1 LNQHNYMAK
10 SPLLRSFGYAFKG
23 FKAAYT
29 ERNFKLHL
37 VSASLAIITGFISQL
52 SVVQWCIIL
61 ICIAGVLTLELINT
75 AIEHLVNLVSPEY
88 NETAGKVKDISA
100 AAVLCFSIASFIIA
114 LIIFIPRLYTLYF
127 DPLYACQG

>member
-1 LNQHNYMAK
+1 MAK

-23 FKAAYT
+23 FKAAYS

-37 VSASLAIITGFISQL
+37 VSATLTIIMGFIAQL
-52 SVVQWCIIL
+52 TMVQWCIIL
-61 ICIAGVLTLELINT
+61 ICIAGVLTLELVNT
-75 AIEHLVNLVSPEY
+75 AIEHLVNLVSPEF

-114 LIIFIPRLYTLYF
+114 LMIFVPRLYALYF
-127 DPLYACQG
+127 NPVQACQG